1 MADAR
6 DGNFHTS
13 ILVNPDESRRY
24 GKKAEAFN
32 DRLVERALKMGGT
45 CTGEHGIGFGKI
57 AFLEREHGEAVG
69 LMRLIKQTLD
79 PENRMNPGKIFRL

>member
-1 MADAR
+1 MHAVG

-13 ILVNPDESRRY
+13 ILVNPDDPADMA
-24 GKKAEAFN
+24 KAEAFN
-32 DRLVERALKMGGT
+32 DRLVERALKMGG
-45 CTGEHGIGFGKI
+45 TGEHGIGFGKI

-79 PENRMNPGKIFRL
+79 PENRMNPGKIFRA